1 MTEISKI
8 MNKAFIVDDN
18 VTLKSAAKMMSDKN
32 IGSLLI
38 VKEGK
43 IKGIIT
49 ERDILKNISKLNLR
63 VSLVMSKKV
72 ITIESEE
79 KIEEAIGI
87 MSENKIKR
95 MPVMKDGKLAGII
108 TATDII
114 AHAKEIN
121 EEEFLIN

>member
-1 MTEISKI
+1 MTEVSKI

-38 VKEGK
+38 VKDGK

-49 ERDILKNISKLNLR
+49 ERDILKNISKLNSK

-72 ITIESEE
+72 ITIEAEE

>member
-38 VKEGK
+38 VKDGK

-49 ERDILKNISKLNLR
+49 ERDILKNISKLNLK

-95 MPVMKDGKLAGII
+95 LPVMQDGKLAGII

>member
-38 VKEGK
+38 VKDGQ

-49 ERDILKNISKLNLR
+49 ERDILKNISKLNLK

-72 ITIESEE
+72 ITIEAEE
-79 KIEEAIGI
+79 KIEEAIGV

-95 MPVMKDGKLAGII
+95 LPVMQDGKLAGII

>member
-38 VKEGK
+38 VKDGK

-49 ERDILKNISKLNLR
+49 ERDILKNISKLNLK

-72 ITIESEE
+72 ITIEAEE
-79 KIEEAIGI
+79 KIEEAIRV

-95 MPVMKDGKLAGII
+95 LPVMQDGKLAGII

>member
-18 VTLKSAAKMMSDKN
+18 VTLKGAAKMMSDKN

-49 ERDILKNISKLNLR
+49 ERDILKNISKLNSK

-72 ITIESEE
+72 ITIEGEE
-79 KIEEAIGI
+79 KIEEAIRV

-95 MPVMKDGKLAGII
+95 LPVMKGGKLAGII

>member
-8 MNKAFIVDDN
+8 MNKAFIVDGG
-18 VTLKSAAKMMSDKN
+18 VSLKNAAKMMSDKN

-38 VKEGK
+38 IGDGK

-49 ERDILKNISKLNLR
+49 ERDVIKNISKLNSK
-63 VSLVMSKKV
+63 VSSVMSKKV
-72 ITIESEE
+72 ITIEACE
-79 KIEEAIGI
+79 KIEEAMGL

-95 MPVMKDGKLAGII
+95 LPVLNDGKLVGIV

-121 EEEFLIN
+121 EEDFMIN

>member
-38 VKEGK
+38 VKDGK

-49 ERDILKNISKLNLR
+49 ERDILKNIAKLDSK
-63 VSLVMSKKV
+63 VSSVMSKKV
-72 ITIESEE
+72 VTIDSEE

-95 MPVMKDGKLAGII
+95 LPVMEDGKLVGII

>member
-38 VKEGK
+38 VKDGK

-49 ERDILKNISKLNLR
+49 ERDILKNISKLNLK

-72 ITIESEE
+72 ITIEAEE
-79 KIEEAIGI
+79 KIEEAIEDI
-87 MSENKIKR
+87 SENKIKR
-95 MPVMKDGKLAGII
+95 LPVMQDGKLAGII

>member
-38 VKEGK
+38 VKDGK

-49 ERDILKNISKLNLR
+49 ERDILKNISKLNLK

-72 ITIESEE
+72 ITIEAEE
-79 KIEEAIGI
+79 KIEEAIGV

-95 MPVMKDGKLAGII
+95 LPVMQDGKLAGII

>member
-38 VKEGK
+38 VKDGK

-49 ERDILKNISKLNLR
+49 ERDILKNISKLNLK

-72 ITIESEE
+72 ITIEAEE
-79 KIEEAIGI
+79 KIEEAIRV

-95 MPVMKDGKLAGII
+95 LPVMKDGKLAGII